1 MHKRTMAHPT
11 AVLAVPVWA
20 SSVCADAVCWL
31 ASQRAAVKTEPFNR
45 DLVIHCIGLILNT
58 ASVAASA
65 WSELH
70 FEGAAILALRREI
83 SILQRS

>member
-1 MHKRTMAHPT
+1 
-11 AVLAVPVWA
+11 
-20 SSVCADAVCWL
+20 
-31 ASQRAAVKTEPFNR
+31 VKTEPFIR
-45 DLVIHCIGLILNT
+45 DLVIHCIGLILNA

-65 WSELH
+65 CRELH